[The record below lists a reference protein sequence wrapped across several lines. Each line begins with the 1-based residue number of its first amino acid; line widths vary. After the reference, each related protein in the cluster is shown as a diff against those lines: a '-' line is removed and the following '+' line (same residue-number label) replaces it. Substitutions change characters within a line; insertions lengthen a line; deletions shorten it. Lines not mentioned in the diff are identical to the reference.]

1 MANDRGRRRR
11 SIVPLLVLAA
21 IVLGIG
27 VVSPVV
33 AGAAQNGTIKSSID
47 TCVVLPGFA
56 TPPVGFRVHTTGPK
70 NFDQAVGLQASACSS
85 RVQVPSGQYTVA
97 QSLTPSGWHLAQIN
111 CFISGFA
118 DHSVG
123 AVDLSS
129 ASVTIKVA
137 HPTVC
142 LFAELPGGSGGLG
155 PQGSG
160 SSSTGKSG
168 TTSSTSTS
176 TSTSTTTTTTKS
188 TTPSTFCV
196 QNPDYPPNPPPYFC
210 TNNNTTIG

>member
-1 MANDRGRRRR
+1 MAKDRGRSRH
-11 SIVPLLVLAA
+11 SIVQILVLTSMALA
-21 IVLGIG
+21 VA
-27 VVSPVV
+27 VVSPTV
-33 AGAAQNGTIKSSID
+33 AGAASPQSGSGKNSID

-56 TPPVGFRVHTTGPK
+56 TPPVGFRLHTTGPK
-70 NFDQAVGLQASACSS
+70 NFDKAVGVQASACSS
-85 RVQVPSGQYTVA
+85 NAQVPSGQYTVA
-97 QSLTPSGWHLAQIN
+97 QSLTPAGWHLAQIN
-111 CFISGFA
+111 CFLTGFSE
-118 DHSVG
+118 HSVG
-123 AVDLSS
+123 TVDLSS
-129 ASVTIKVA
+129 ASVTIKVS

-160 SSSTGKSG
+160 SSTSKSG
-168 TTSSTSTS
+168 TTSSTS

-210 TNNNTTIG
+210 TNVNTRAG

>member
-1 MANDRGRRRR
+1 MANDRGRR

-21 IVLGIG
+21 IALGIG
-27 VVSPVV
+27 VVSPML
-33 AGAAQNGTIKSSID
+33 AGAASPPSGTLKSSID

-56 TPPVGFRVHTTGPK
+56 TPPVGFRLHTTGPK
-70 NFDQAVGLQASACSS
+70 NFDKAVGLQASACSS
-85 RVQVPSGQYTVA
+85 SAQVPSGQYTVA
-97 QSLTPSGWHLAQIN
+97 QSLTPAGWHLAQIN
-111 CFISGFA
+111 CFLSGFA

-142 LFAELPGGSGGLG
+142 LFAELPGGGGGLG

-160 SSSTGKSG
+160 SSSTSKSG
-168 TTSSTSTS
+168 TTSSTS

-210 TNNNTTIG
+210 TNNNAKIG

>member
-1 MANDRGRRRR
+1 MPNDRGRSRR

-21 IVLGIG
+21 ILLGIG
-27 VVSPVV
+27 AVSPMV

-56 TPPVGFRVHTTGPK
+56 TPPVGFRIHTTGPK

-160 SSSTGKSG
+160 SSSSTSKSG
-168 TTSSTSTS
+168 PTSSTS

-210 TNNNTTIG
+210 TNNNAQIG